1 MKLLGAILAGGR
13 SRRLGSDK
21 ALALLAGKPLIAHV
35 ADALRSQVA
44 ELVVCGRE
52 WGGLT
57 SVADRPGPDLGPLA
71 GLNAALHHAAAHGL
85 DSVLCAA
92 CDVPGL
98 PDDLVA
104 QLGPAPAYVAAL
116 PVIGLWPAA
125 LAPALDAWLA
135 ERADRSMKGWG
146 RSVNAAPR
154 ALRADLPNINDPAD
168 LVALAERRAFPLVR

>member
-1 MKLLGAILAGGR
+1 MRLLGAILAGGR
-13 SRRLGSDK
+13 SSRFGSDK

-35 ADALRSQVA
+35 ADALRPQVA
-44 ELVVCGRE
+44 ELIVCGRE
-52 WGGLT
+52 WGELP

-71 GLNAALHHAAAHGL
+71 GLSAALHHAASHGF

-104 QLGPAPAYVAAL
+104 QLAPAPAYVAEL

-135 ERADRSMKGWG
+135 DSADRSLKGWG
-146 RSVNAAPR
+146 RSVNAAAR
-154 ALRADLPNINDPAD
+154 SLRAPVPNINNPFD
-168 LVALAERRAFPLVR
+168 LVVIAERYVPPLVP